1 MNNIMSRLT
10 PLALLT
16 GFMMSGNVAGENI
29 GSQTGANI
37 TLNDGDIL
45 TGDATYSGGL
55 YGVVNPYNQTGI
67 VNLGRRA
74 FINVTDADNYARG
87 VVIWGNESQLS
98 AEGLTL
104 NISGNSALGINITG
118 QDITADLGTGTTVNV
133 TGTAT
138 ASGILIRGAS
148 SLKAEALT
156 VNLTGDGGF
165 GLSVSNAGTRV
176 DLGSGSTLSTQ
187 GRGSHAIRV
196 HALNGRESSRRTSL
210 TANQLTL
217 NTTGDSAYGLNLQA
231 DSLANLGSGNT
242 ITTTGANAFGIWNF
256 GELTADNLTINATG
270 SGSVGLEVR
279 QNGVA
284 DIGPGS
290 HVTSAQA
297 GSIVASG
304 TSAIINFK
312 GTAEQR
318 NSLHSGGAY
327 AASAQTS
334 GSYVTLDETDITS
347 ANMALWALNAGHISA
362 NNVSIRSAVNPRA
375 ALYAMTGGEI
385 NLTGNIDITMAS
397 PDQFAIATQYNAGYA
412 QGVVNIDGKLNMTGS
427 VYSRSGFVDLALQPG
442 SVWEGAAI
450 SDGLNQG
457 YLNTTLNK
465 SDWYVSANSNVDRLN
480 MNKGRID
487 FTRSISATDYSTL
500 TVADLSGSGNFNMR
514 VDLVGEGDGVNNRGD
529 KLVVTNSSQGDFT
542 LSFVNQGSL
551 ATTGHELLTVAET
564 PDGIANFTTASD
576 IELGGYLYSV
586 RKTGTNWELYSSG
599 AASAPEPEPAPD
611 PAPDPA
617 PEPAPAPQPAPEPE
631 PEPEPAPTP
640 APPITTTADA
650 GGNFLH
656 VSYLMNY
663 VETQTLFQR
672 LGDIRQ
678 DNAKGNVWLRGF
690 GGKLNTFSGGRLSD
704 FEMGYSG
711 YQFGADK
718 HLADDINVS
727 GGLFMGT
734 THASPHYRG
743 GDGTAKSE
751 HVGGYLTWVAD
762 NGFYVDQVVKINR
775 IRNQFMVKD
784 SQQNLVSGQA
794 KSTGFTFSVEAG
806 RRFHFS
812 PDDQGFYL
820 EPQAQ
825 ITAGRQKGSQTR
837 ASNGLVIAFKD
848 YDSVNGRAGALA
860 GYSQKSGATNYN
872 VYFKTGVER
881 EFSASMQYAL
891 NGSTEKADFSGN
903 ALRNGLGV
911 SADIDT
917 AHHLYLEADLTT
929 GQRFDQRQLNAG
941 YRFSF

>member
-1 MNNIMSRLT
+1 
-10 PLALLT
+10 
-16 GFMMSGNVAGENI
+16 MSGNVAGENI

-156 VNLTGDGGF
+156 VNLTGDSGF

-196 HALNGRESSRRTSL
+196 HALNGKESSRRTTL

-231 DSLANLGSGNT
+231 DSLANLGSGST

-256 GELTADNLTINATG
+256 GELAADNLTINATG
-270 SGSVGLEVR
+270 SGSIGLEVR

-290 HVTSAQA
+290 QVTSAQA

-318 NSLHSGGAY
+318 NSLHSGGSY

-334 GSYVTLDETDITS
+334 GSSVTLDETDITS
-347 ANMALWALNAGHISA
+347 ADMALWALNGGHISA
-362 NNVSIRSAVNPRA
+362 NNVSISSSVTPRA

-385 NLTGNIDITMAS
+385 NLTGNVDIAMAS
-397 PDQFAIATQYNAGYA
+397 ADQFAIATQYNEGYA

-427 VYSRSGFVDLALQPG
+427 VYSRGGFVDLALQPG
-442 SVWEGAAI
+442 SVWQGAAI
-450 SDGLNQG
+450 SDGVNKG
-457 YLNTTLNK
+457 YLNTTLDK

-487 FTRSISATDYSTL
+487 FTRSISASDYSTL

-514 VDLVGEGDGVNNRGD
+514 VDLAGEGDGINNHGD

-576 IELGGYLYSV
+576 IELGGYRYSV

-617 PEPAPAPQPAPEPE
+617 PEPAPAPQPAPEPEPE

-848 YDSVNGRAGALA
+848 YHSVNGRADALA

>member
-1 MNNIMSRLT
+1 
-10 PLALLT
+10 
-16 GFMMSGNVAGENI
+16 MSGNVAGENI

-87 VVIWGNESQLS
+87 VVIWGNESQLF

-231 DSLANLGSGNT
+231 DSLANLGSGST

-256 GELTADNLTINATG
+256 GELAADNLTINTTG

-318 NSLHSGGAY
+318 NSLHSGGSY

-385 NLTGNIDITMAS
+385 NLTGNIDITMTS

-599 AASAPEPEPAPD
+599 AASAPEPEPAPA
-611 PAPDPA
+611 PAPD
-617 PEPAPAPQPAPEPE
+617 PAPAPQPAPEPE

-640 APPITTTADA
+640 PITTTADA

-656 VSYLMNY
+656 ISYLMNY

-678 DNAKGNVWLRGF
+678 DHAKGNVWLRGF

-718 HLADDINVS
+718 RLADDINVS

-743 GDGTAKSE
+743 GEGTAKSE

-762 NGFYVDQVVKINR
+762 NGFYIDQVVKINR

-837 ASNGLVIAFKD
+837 ASNGLIIAFKD
-848 YDSVNGRAGALA
+848 YYSVNGRAGALA
-860 GYSQKSGATNYN
+860 GYRQKSGATNYN

>member
-1 MNNIMSRLT
+1 MSRLT

-87 VVIWGNESQLS
+87 VVIWGNESQLF

-196 HALNGRESSRRTSL
+196 HALNGKESSRRTTL

-231 DSLANLGSGNT
+231 DSLANLGSGST

-290 HVTSAQA
+290 HVTSEQA

-304 TSAIINFK
+304 TSAIINYK

-327 AASAQTS
+327 AASAQTP
-334 GSYVTLDETDITS
+334 GSSVTLDETDITS
-347 ANMALWALNAGHISA
+347 ADMALWALNEGHISA
-362 NNVSIRSAVNPRA
+362 NNVSISSSVTPRA

-385 NLTGNIDITMAS
+385 NLTGNVDIAMAS
-397 PDQFAIATQYNAGYA
+397 ADQFAIATQYNEGYA

-427 VYSRSGFVDLALQPG
+427 VYSRGGFVDLALQPG
-442 SVWEGAAI
+442 SVWQGAAI
-450 SDGLNQG
+450 SDGVNKG
-457 YLNTTLNK
+457 YLNTTLDK

-480 MNKGRID
+480 MNKGQID
-487 FTRSISATDYSTL
+487 FTRPISASDYSTL

-514 VDLVGEGDGVNNRGD
+514 VDPVGEGDGVNNRGD

-599 AASAPEPEPAPD
+599 AASAPEPEPAPAPAPA
-611 PAPDPA
+611 PAPD
-617 PEPAPAPQPAPEPE
+617 PAPAPQPAPEPE

-640 APPITTTADA
+640 PITTTADA

-656 VSYLMNY
+656 ISYLMNY

-678 DNAKGNVWLRGF
+678 DHAKGNVWLRGF

-718 HLADDINVS
+718 HLADNINVS

>member
-1 MNNIMSRLT
+1 
-10 PLALLT
+10 
-16 GFMMSGNVAGENI
+16 MSGNVAGENI

-87 VVIWGNESQLS
+87 VVIWGNESQLF

-196 HALNGRESSRRTSL
+196 HALNGKESSRRTTL

-231 DSLANLGSGNT
+231 DSLANLGSGST

-290 HVTSAQA
+290 HVTSEQA

-304 TSAIINFK
+304 TSAIINYK

-327 AASAQTS
+327 AASAQTP
-334 GSYVTLDETDITS
+334 GSSVTLDETDITS
-347 ANMALWALNAGHISA
+347 ADMALWALNEGHISA
-362 NNVSIRSAVNPRA
+362 NNVSISSSVTPRA

-385 NLTGNIDITMAS
+385 NLTGNVDIAMAS
-397 PDQFAIATQYNAGYA
+397 ADQFAIATQYNEGYA

-427 VYSRSGFVDLALQPG
+427 VYSRGGFVDLALQPG
-442 SVWEGAAI
+442 SVWQGAAI
-450 SDGLNQG
+450 SDGVNKG
-457 YLNTTLNK
+457 YLNTTLDK

-480 MNKGRID
+480 MNKGQID
-487 FTRSISATDYSTL
+487 FTRPISASDYSTL

-514 VDLVGEGDGVNNRGD
+514 VDPVGEGDGVNNRGD

-599 AASAPEPEPAPD
+599 AASAPEPEPAPAPAPA
-611 PAPDPA
+611 PAPD
-617 PEPAPAPQPAPEPE
+617 PAPAPQPAPEPE

-640 APPITTTADA
+640 PITTTADA

-656 VSYLMNY
+656 ISYLMNY

-678 DNAKGNVWLRGF
+678 DHAKGNVWLRGF

-718 HLADDINVS
+718 HLADNINVS

>member
-1 MNNIMSRLT
+1 MSRLT

-87 VVIWGNESQLS
+87 VVIWGNESQLF

-231 DSLANLGSGNT
+231 DSLANLGSGST

-256 GELTADNLTINATG
+256 GELAADNLTINTTG

-290 HVTSAQA
+290 HVTSEQA

-304 TSAIINFK
+304 TSAIINYK

-327 AASAQTS
+327 AASAQTP
-334 GSYVTLDETDITS
+334 GSSVTLDETDITS
-347 ANMALWALNAGHISA
+347 ADMALWALNEGHISA
-362 NNVSIRSAVNPRA
+362 NNVSISSSVTPRA

-385 NLTGNIDITMAS
+385 NLTGNVDIAMAS
-397 PDQFAIATQYNAGYA
+397 ADQFAIATQYNEGYA

-427 VYSRSGFVDLALQPG
+427 VYSRGGFVDLALQPG
-442 SVWEGAAI
+442 SVWQGAAI
-450 SDGLNQG
+450 SDGVNKG
-457 YLNTTLNK
+457 YLNTTLDK

-480 MNKGRID
+480 MNKGQID
-487 FTRSISATDYSTL
+487 FTRPISASDYSTL

-514 VDLVGEGDGVNNRGD
+514 VDPVGEGDGVNNRGD

-586 RKTGTNWELYSSG
+586 RKTGTNWELYSSS

-611 PAPDPA
+611 PAPD
-617 PEPAPAPQPAPEPE
+617 PAPAPQPAPEPE

-640 APPITTTADA
+640 PITTTADA

-656 VSYLMNY
+656 ISYLMNY

-690 GGKLNTFSGGRLSD
+690 GGKLNTFSGGRLSK

-743 GDGTAKSE
+743 GEGTAKSE

-762 NGFYVDQVVKINR
+762 NGFYIDQVVKINR

-860 GYSQKSGATNYN
+860 GYSQKSGATNYT

>member
-1 MNNIMSRLT
+1 
-10 PLALLT
+10 
-16 GFMMSGNVAGENI
+16 MSGNVAGENI

-87 VVIWGNESQLS
+87 VVIWGNESQLF

-231 DSLANLGSGNT
+231 DSLANLGSGST

-256 GELTADNLTINATG
+256 GELAADNLTINTTG

-290 HVTSAQA
+290 HVTSEQA

-304 TSAIINFK
+304 TSAIINYK

-327 AASAQTS
+327 AASAQTP
-334 GSYVTLDETDITS
+334 GSSVTLDETDITS
-347 ANMALWALNAGHISA
+347 ADMALWALNEGHISA
-362 NNVSIRSAVNPRA
+362 NNVSISSSVTPRA

-385 NLTGNIDITMAS
+385 NLTGNVDIAMAS
-397 PDQFAIATQYNAGYA
+397 ADQFAIATQYNEGYA

-427 VYSRSGFVDLALQPG
+427 VYSRGGFVDLALQPG
-442 SVWEGAAI
+442 SVWQGAAI
-450 SDGLNQG
+450 SDGVNKG
-457 YLNTTLNK
+457 YLNTTLDK

-480 MNKGRID
+480 MNKGQID
-487 FTRSISATDYSTL
+487 FTRPISASDYSTL

-514 VDLVGEGDGVNNRGD
+514 VDPVGEGDGVNNRGD

-586 RKTGTNWELYSSG
+586 RKTGTNWELYSSS

-617 PEPAPAPQPAPEPE
+617 PAPQPAPEPE
-631 PEPEPAPTP
+631 PEPAPT
-640 APPITTTADA
+640 PPITTTADA

-656 VSYLMNY
+656 ISYLMNY

-678 DNAKGNVWLRGF
+678 DHAKGNVWLRGF
-690 GGKLNTFSGGRLSD
+690 GGKLNTFSGGRLSK

-743 GDGTAKSE
+743 GEGTAKSE

-762 NGFYVDQVVKINR
+762 NGFYIDQVVKINR

>member
-1 MNNIMSRLT
+1 MNKIMSRLT

-156 VNLTGDGGF
+156 VNLTGDSGF

-196 HALNGRESSRRTSL
+196 HALNGKESSRRTTL

-231 DSLANLGSGNT
+231 DSLANLGSGST

-256 GELTADNLTINATG
+256 GELAADNLTINTTG
-270 SGSVGLEVR
+270 SGSIGLEVR

-290 HVTSAQA
+290 QVTSEQA

-318 NSLHSGGAY
+318 NSLHSGGSY

-334 GSYVTLDETDITS
+334 GSSVTLDETDITS
-347 ANMALWALNAGHISA
+347 ADMALWALNGGHISA
-362 NNVSIRSAVNPRA
+362 NNVSISSSVTPRA

-385 NLTGNIDITMAS
+385 NLTGNVDIAMAS
-397 PDQFAIATQYNAGYA
+397 ADQFAIATQYNEGYA

-427 VYSRSGFVDLALQPG
+427 VYSRGGFVDLALQPG
-442 SVWEGAAI
+442 SVWQGAAI
-450 SDGLNQG
+450 SDGVNKG
-457 YLNTTLNK
+457 YLNTTLDK

-487 FTRSISATDYSTL
+487 FTRSISASDYSTL

-514 VDLVGEGDGVNNRGD
+514 VDPVGEGDGVNNRGD

-599 AASAPEPEPAPD
+599 AASAPESEPEPA

-617 PEPAPAPQPAPEPE
+617 PEPAPTPTPAPEPE
-631 PEPEPAPTP
+631 PAPAPTP

-743 GDGTAKSE
+743 GEGTAKSE

-775 IRNQFMVKD
+775 IRNQFKVKD

-848 YDSVNGRAGALA
+848 YHSVNGRAGALA

-917 AHHLYLEADLTT
+917 AHHLYLEADLTI

>member
-1 MNNIMSRLT
+1 
-10 PLALLT
+10 
-16 GFMMSGNVAGENI
+16 MSGNVAGENI

-87 VVIWGNESQLS
+87 VVIWGNESQLF

-231 DSLANLGSGNT
+231 DSLANLGSGST

-256 GELTADNLTINATG
+256 GELAADNLTINTTG

-290 HVTSAQA
+290 HVTSEQA

-304 TSAIINFK
+304 TSAIINYK

-327 AASAQTS
+327 AASAQTP
-334 GSYVTLDETDITS
+334 GSSVTLDETDITS
-347 ANMALWALNAGHISA
+347 ADMALWALNEGHISA
-362 NNVSIRSAVNPRA
+362 NNVSISSSVTPRA

-385 NLTGNIDITMAS
+385 NLTGNVDIAMAS
-397 PDQFAIATQYNAGYA
+397 ADQFAIATQYNEGYA

-427 VYSRSGFVDLALQPG
+427 VYSRGGFVDLALQPG
-442 SVWEGAAI
+442 SVWQGAAI
-450 SDGLNQG
+450 SDGVNKG
-457 YLNTTLNK
+457 YLNTTLDK

-480 MNKGRID
+480 MNKGQID
-487 FTRSISATDYSTL
+487 FTRPISASDYSTL

-514 VDLVGEGDGVNNRGD
+514 VDPVGEGDGVNNRGD

-586 RKTGTNWELYSSG
+586 RKTGTNWELYSSS

-611 PAPDPA
+611 PAPD
-617 PEPAPAPQPAPEPE
+617 PAPAPQPAPEPE

-640 APPITTTADA
+640 PITTTADA

-656 VSYLMNY
+656 ISYLMNY

-690 GGKLNTFSGGRLSD
+690 GGKLNTFSGGRLSK

-743 GDGTAKSE
+743 GEGTAKSE

-762 NGFYVDQVVKINR
+762 NGFYIDQVVKINR

-860 GYSQKSGATNYN
+860 GYSQKSGATNYT

>member
-1 MNNIMSRLT
+1 
-10 PLALLT
+10 
-16 GFMMSGNVAGENI
+16 MSGNVAGENI

-67 VNLGRRA
+67 VNLGRHA

-231 DSLANLGSGNT
+231 DSLANLGSGST

-487 FTRSISATDYSTL
+487 FTRSISASDYSTL

-514 VDLVGEGDGVNNRGD
+514 VDLAGEGDGINNHGD

-617 PEPAPAPQPAPEPE
+617 PEPAPAPQPAPEPEPE

-743 GDGTAKSE
+743 GEGTAKSE

-775 IRNQFMVKD
+775 IRNQFKVKD

-848 YDSVNGRAGALA
+848 YYSVNGRAGALA

>member
-1 MNNIMSRLT
+1 MKKILSRLT

-16 GFMMSGNVAGENI
+16 GFMMSGNAASENI
-29 GSQTGANI
+29 GSQTGSNI

-55 YGVVNPYNQTGI
+55 YGVVNPYNETGI
-67 VNLGRRA
+67 INLGRHA
-74 FINVTDADNYARG
+74 FINVTDAENYARG
-87 VVIWGNESQLS
+87 VVIWGDESQLF

-104 NISGNSALGINITG
+104 NVRGDSALGLNITG
-118 QDITADLGTGTTVNV
+118 QNITADLGTGTTLNV
-133 TGTAT
+133 SGTAT
-138 ASGILIRGAS
+138 VYGILIRGQS
-148 SLKAEALT
+148 SLTAEALT
-156 VNLTGDGGF
+156 VNTTGNGGI

-176 DLGSGSTLSTQ
+176 DLGSGSTISTEGK
-187 GRGSHAIRV
+187 GRHAIRV
-196 HALNGRESSRRTSL
+196 HALNGRASSRRTSL

-217 NTTGDSAYGLNLQA
+217 TTTGDSAYGLNLQA
-231 DSLANLGSGNT
+231 DSLANLGSGST

-256 GELTADNLTINATG
+256 GELTADHLTINATG
-270 SGSVGLEVR
+270 SGAIGLEVR
-279 QNGVA
+279 QSGVA

-318 NSLHSGGAY
+318 NSLHSGGSY

-334 GSYVTLDETDITS
+334 GSSVTLDETDITS
-347 ANMALWALNAGHISA
+347 ADMALWALNAGHISA
-362 NNVSIRSAVNPRA
+362 NNVSISSSVTPRA

-385 NLTGNIDITMAS
+385 NLTGNVDITMAS
-397 PDQFAIATQYNAGYA
+397 PDQFAIATQYNEGYA

-427 VYSRSGFVDLALQPG
+427 VYSRGGFVDLALQPG
-442 SVWEGAAI
+442 SVWQGAAI
-450 SDGLNQG
+450 SDGVNKG
-457 YLNTTLNK
+457 YLNAALDK

-480 MNKGRID
+480 MNKARVD
-487 FTRSISATDYSTL
+487 FTRSISASDYSTL

-514 VDLVGEGDGVNNRGD
+514 VDLVGEGDSVNNRGD

-551 ATTGHELLTVAET
+551 ATTGHELITVAET
-564 PDGIANFTTASD
+564 PDGTANFTTASD

-599 AASAPEPEPAPD
+599 AASAPEPTPAPA
-611 PAPDPA
+611 PAPQPVPA
-617 PEPAPAPQPAPEPE
+617 PEPEPAPAP
-631 PEPEPAPTP
+631 TP
-640 APPITTTADA
+640 AHPITTTADA

-663 VETQTLFQR
+663 IETQTLFQR

-678 DNAKGNVWLRGF
+678 GSATGNVWLRGF

-711 YQFGADK
+711 YQFGVDK
-718 HLADDINVS
+718 YLVDDMNVS

-775 IRNQFMVKD
+775 IRNQFTVKD
-784 SQQNLVSGQA
+784 SQQNPVSGQG
-794 KSTGFTFSVEAG
+794 KSTGFTYSVEAG

-837 ASNGLVIAFKD
+837 ASNGLLIDFD
-848 YDSVNGRAGALA
+848 HYHSVNGRAGALA
-860 GYSQKSGATNYN
+860 GYSKKSGATNYT

-881 EFSASMQYAL
+881 EFSSSMQYAL

-917 AHHLYLEADLTT
+917 AHHLYLEGDLTT
-929 GQRFDQRQLNAG
+929 GQRFNQRQLNAG

>member
-1 MNNIMSRLT
+1 
-10 PLALLT
+10 
-16 GFMMSGNVAGENI
+16 MSGNVAGENI

-67 VNLGRRA
+67 VNLGRHA

-231 DSLANLGSGNT
+231 DSLANLGSGST

-256 GELTADNLTINATG
+256 GELAADNLTINTTG
-270 SGSVGLEVR
+270 SGSIGLEVR

-290 HVTSAQA
+290 QVTSAQA

-318 NSLHSGGAY
+318 NSLHSGGSY

-334 GSYVTLDETDITS
+334 GSSVTLDETDITS
-347 ANMALWALNAGHISA
+347 ADMALWALNAGHISA
-362 NNVSIRSAVNPRA
+362 NNVSISSSVTPRA

-385 NLTGNIDITMAS
+385 NLTGNVDIAMAS
-397 PDQFAIATQYNAGYA
+397 ADQFAIATQYNEGYA

-427 VYSRSGFVDLALQPG
+427 VYSRGGFVDLALQPG
-442 SVWEGAAI
+442 SVWQGAAI
-450 SDGLNQG
+450 SDGVNKG
-457 YLNTTLNK
+457 YLNTALDK

-480 MNKGRID
+480 MNKGQID
-487 FTRSISATDYSTL
+487 FTRSISASDYSTL

-514 VDLVGEGDGVNNRGD
+514 VDLAGEGDGINNHGD

-617 PEPAPAPQPAPEPE
+617 PAPQPAPEPE
-631 PEPEPAPTP
+631 PEPAPAPTP

-743 GDGTAKSE
+743 GEGTAKSE

-775 IRNQFMVKD
+775 IRNQFKVKD

-848 YDSVNGRAGALA
+848 YHSFNGRAGALA
-860 GYSQKSGATNYN
+860 GYSQKSGATNYT